1 MSKFSI
7 NLTGT
12 QPLVMH
18 NSRLVNPFDP
28 FTKALKGLTSKRG
41 KTEEDLLEIA
51 RTEFQGSL
59 YYNDD
64 LGPVIPRK
72 LLFANIV
79 EGAKFDKKGRDVPRS
94 GLAFDQPEYKL
105 DYDGPRD
112 RDELFGDGSS
122 QFCLYVEVGVQSSKV
137 MRMRPVFN
145 DWSLRYTVEL
155 DTSILSSDQFA
166 TAVQKGG
173 KLVGLGDWRQLNG
186 RFAADVTE
194 L

>member
-1 MSKFSI
+1 MSKFEI

-28 FTKALKGLTSKRG
+28 YTRALKALTSKRG
-41 KTEEDLLEIA
+41 KTDDDQLEIA
-51 RTEFQGSL
+51 ATEFQGGL
-59 YYNDD
+59 YFNDE

-72 LLFANIV
+72 ILFANIV
-79 EGAKFDKKGRDVPRS
+79 AGAKFDKLGATVPRS
-94 GLAFDQPEYKL
+94 GLAFDQPDYRLE
-105 DYDGPRD
+105 YDGPRSREGLWGD
-112 RDELFGDGSS
+112 DES
-122 QFCLYVEVGVQSSKV
+122 QFRLYTEVGVQSNKI

-145 DWSLRYTVEL
+145 DWSLMYTVEL
-155 DTSILSSDQFA
+155 DTSILGADQFA
-166 TAVQKGG
+166 VAVQKGG
-173 KLVGLGDWRQLNG
+173 KLVGIGDWRQLNG